1 VEERQVQVEERQ
13 ARVEE
18 RQVQVE
24 ERQVQ
29 VEEWEVLKWLM
40 ICEDDYVCGVVH
52 GNAA

>member
-1 VEERQVQVEERQ
+1 MVEERQ

-18 RQVQVE
+18 RQARVE